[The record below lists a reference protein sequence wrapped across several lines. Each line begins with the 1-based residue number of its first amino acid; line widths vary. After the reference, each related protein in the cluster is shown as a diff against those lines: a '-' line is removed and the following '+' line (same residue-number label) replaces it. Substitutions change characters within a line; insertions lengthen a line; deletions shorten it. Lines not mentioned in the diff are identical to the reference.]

1 MPKIEDYLNG
11 RIKYA
16 KIEDNQITVRFRV
29 RLTKRNT
36 GNSNV
41 NVNVKM

>member
-29 RLTKRNT
+29 RLTKRN
-36 GNSNV
+36 NSNV